1 MQFTKNI
8 YNLQALNFMR
18 CTNLRVGILGGTFDP
33 AHAGH
38 KMISLQALNYYKF
51 DYIIWLVANQNPLK
65 AKSRDIFD
73 RANEAVKIADHP
85 KIIVSSAEYD
95 LGSSY
100 IYDSLKS
107 LIDKFPMVDF
117 SWLMGIDSAASFGK
131 WHRHEEIKS
140 LCDIII
146 FDRPTPTRLVN
157 SRAFGLKSKATL
169 DKTQTNSIMIHRK
182 GLCDISSTQIR
193 NI

>member
-18 CTNLRVGILGGTFDP
+18 STNLRVGILGGTFDP

-38 KMISLQALNYYKF
+38 RMISLQALNYYKF
-51 DYIIWLVANQNPLK
+51 DYVIWLVANQNPLK
-65 AKSRDIFD
+65 KKSRDIFD
-73 RANEAVKIADHP
+73 RANNAVKVANHP
-85 KIIVSSAEYD
+85 RIIVSSAEYD
-95 LGSSY
+95 LECFY
-100 IYDSLKS
+100 IYDSLKA
-107 LIDKFPMVDF
+107 LIDKFPAVNF
-117 SWLMGIDSAASFGK
+117 SWLMGIDSAATFSK
-131 WHRHEEIKS
+131 WHRYEEIKN

-157 SRAFGLKSKATL
+157 NRDFGLKSKATL
-169 DKTQTNSIMIHRK
+169 DKTQTNSIMVHRK